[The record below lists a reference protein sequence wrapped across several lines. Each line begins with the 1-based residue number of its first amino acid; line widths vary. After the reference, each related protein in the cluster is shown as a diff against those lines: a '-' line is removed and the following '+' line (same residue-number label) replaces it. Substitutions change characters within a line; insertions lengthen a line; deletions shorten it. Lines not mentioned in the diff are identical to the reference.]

1 MYFIALAE
9 LLIQVKAGQIVGL
22 LFLTSLYPVSGITPT
37 PASIDS
43 VHKGPPVI
51 NISGIQLG
59 VDLVCNQ
66 LGFHPTFLLHV
77 DNFVVVFA
85 ATHQVVHT
93 DDLPGYQVFL

>member
-59 VDLVCNQ
+59 IDPILDLLCFYFPVSHC
-66 LGFHPTFLLHV
+66 HLHSSYGS
-77 DNFVVVFA
+77 F
-85 ATHQVVHT
+85 T
-93 DDLPGYQVFL
+93 P